1 MKGRKRHLLVDTDG
15 LVLRAL
21 VGSAGE
27 QDWQGGLTLGRAA
40 APTLPT
46 VRRVWADRA
55 YWGFFAEVARRD
67 FGWEM
72 VIVQRPAGQK
82 GFVPQ
87 PRRWV
92 VERAFA
98 WLGRSRRLS
107 KDYEALSH
115 TAQAF
120 VYLASIHLLLRR
132 LAP

>member
-1 MKGRKRHLLVDTDG
+1 MKGRKRHLLVDTGG

-27 QDWQGGLTLGRAA
+27 QDWQGGLQLGRAA
-40 APTLPT
+40 ALALPT
-46 VRRVWADRA
+46 VRTVWADRA
-55 YWGFFAEVARRD
+55 YWGFFADVARRD
-67 FGWEM
+67 FGWEL
-72 VIVQRPAGQK
+72 VIVGRPPGLK

-107 KDYEALSH
+107 KDYEQLPLA
-115 TAQAF
+115 AEAF
-120 VYLASIHLLLRR
+120 LYLASIQLLLRR